1 MYYRPLSLPE
11 RVALAEKLRNEAAE
25 KLAEAERIEAGVKAD
40 QDEMVAA
47 ITRAIEAQSSKVP
60 NA

>member
-11 RVALAEKLRNEAAE
+11 RVALAEQLRNEAAE
-25 KLAEAERIEAGVKAD
+25 KIKEAERIEAGVKAD

-47 ITRAIEAQSSKVP
+47 ITRAIEAQSNKVP